1 MGCLKSDVEI
11 FGTTATRKATTK
23 QIPFGDEKQEV
34 NHKSNGNCVGE
45 MAGDALVVGGGFAAY
60 FEGAD
65 EEEDGD
71 GQEGDPAYEAE
82 AVHEG

>member
-1 MGCLKSDVEI
+1 MTSKKGNDKSNRNCYKSNRNCHKSD
-11 FGTTATRKATTK
+11 RSC
-23 QIPFGDEKQEV
+23 
-34 NHKSNGNCVGE
+34 HKSNRNCHGE
-45 MAGDALVVGGGFAAY
+45 ISGDGLVVGGGFAAY

-71 GQEGDPAYEAE
+71 GQESDPAYEAE